1 MNLIY
6 EQGRLKGIEFT
17 SNTNNLKDE
26 GYSIKN
32 TGTHFSTMKNSIY

>member
-26 GYSIKN
+26 GYSI